1 MRTLDQ
7 TELHQVSGGF
17 QWPPAINFSVQPW
30 PPQIHQPTSV
40 RPISSPR
47 PRPTPWE
54 PIIW

>member
-47 PRPTPWE
+47 PRPMPWE